1 MGPFIYVMAIMGCGD
16 GGYQCTEAR
25 VVDTHYG
32 SLAECQQAAQAQLIR
47 NGDLE
52 FPELMASCRS
62 ITNQI
67 AMADPKTKARTR

>member
-25 VVDTHYG
+25 IVETRY
-32 SLAECQQAAQAQLIR
+32 ETMTQCQQAAEAQLIK

-52 FPELMASCRS
+52 FPELMATCRS
-62 ITNQI
+62 ATNQI
-67 AMADPKTKARTR
+67 ALNDTKARQR

>member
-16 GGYQCTEAR
+16 GAYQCTEAR
-25 VVDTHYG
+25 IVPARFETM
-32 SLAECQQAAQAQLIR
+32 AACQQAAQAELIK

-62 ITNQI
+62 LTSQI
-67 AMADPKTKARTR
+67 AMASPKARSR

>member
-25 VVDTHYG
+25 LVETRYS

-47 NGDLE
+47 IGDLE
-52 FPELMASCRS
+52 FPELIANCRS
-62 ITNQI
+62 VTNQM
-67 AMADPKTKARTR
+67 AMAQMKPAKR

>member
-16 GGYQCTEAR
+16 GGYQCTQAR
-25 VVDTHYG
+25 IVDTRFETM
-32 SLAECQQAAQAQLIR
+32 AQCQQSAEAELIK

-62 ITNQI
+62 VTNQI
-67 AMADPKTKARTR
+67 ALADTKARRR

>member
-25 VVDTHYG
+25 IVDARYETM
-32 SLAECQQAAQAQLIR
+32 AQCQQAAQAQLIK

-62 ITNQI
+62 VTNQI
-67 AMADPKTKARTR
+67 AMADGKLHTR